1 MVVAPVGS
9 EGSAGAAGFL
19 LGLAL
24 LVAVSGG
31 FMQRCRRLACASLH
45 PEREQV
51 HARTHAT
58 SCDLPR
64 GSSHSRRFMC

>member
-1 MVVAPVGS
+1 MIAVSCDLMVAALVGS

-45 PEREQV
+45 PVREQV
-51 HARTHAT
+51 HARTHTRA
-58 SCDLPR
+58 
-64 GSSHSRRFMC
+64 HHIM